1 VLKPGTTA
9 DDWIVLKQ
17 LRLTAEEWMQQWH
30 ETVNREFKSFPAGG
44 YFVEL
49 KVPNLE
55 HYSFSDEVHLQAA
68 KDGAKEKEEGALR
81 DLRLTEDI
89 TRTFLDQTLKNDRQ
103 ATLQSS
109 QQMTVHPFAA
119 KHLPGR

>member
-1 VLKPGTTA
+1 
-9 DDWIVLKQ
+9 
-17 LRLTAEEWMQQWH
+17 MQQWH
-30 ETVNREFKSFPAGG
+30 ETVNREFNSFPAGG

-49 KVPNLE
+49 KVPNLQ
-55 HYSFSDEVHLQAA
+55 HYSFSDEVHLQAE
-68 KDGAKEKEEGALR
+68 KDGAKEKEESALG